1 MCRISG
7 SIKRVK
13 CLEIQLYVLRKHHV
27 LLATDYNMLMS
38 TTCTC
43 TCTVASLAFKSS
55 NKSVPSYPILSPL
68 GLKIIFC
75 I

>member
-13 CLEIQLYVLRKHHV
+13 GLGIQLYVLRQHHV

-38 TTCTC
+38 TTC

-68 GLKIIFC
+68 GLKIIYC